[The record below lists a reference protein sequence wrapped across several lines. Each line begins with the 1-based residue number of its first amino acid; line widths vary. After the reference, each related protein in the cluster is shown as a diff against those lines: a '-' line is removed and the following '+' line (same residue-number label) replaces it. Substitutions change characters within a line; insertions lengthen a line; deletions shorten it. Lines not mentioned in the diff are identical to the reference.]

1 MLFEP
6 PIDELAKI
14 AGCRYAVAVIV
25 GARAKDL
32 ENKIP
37 NNVIPAVEFDVWC
50 GYVFMHLL
58 AYGIDVNSEHLKPFL
73 AKYSL
78 TANTQDLYVRSKS
91 SE

>member
-6 PIDELAKI
+6 PIDDLANI

-37 NNVIPAVEFDVWC
+37 T
-50 GYVFMHLL
+50 LL
-58 AYGIDVNSEHLKPFL
+58 NGSANLAIDYAARELFNGEIVG
-73 AKYSL
+73 
-78 TANTQDLYVRSKS
+78 VKS
-91 SE
+91 N

>member
-6 PIDELAKI
+6 PIDELVKK

-37 NNVIPAVEFDVWC
+37 TLLNGSANLAIDYAANEVVKGEVIGV
-50 GYVFMHLL
+50 
-58 AYGIDVNSEHLKPFL
+58 
-73 AKYSL
+73 
-78 TANTQDLYVRSKS
+78 QSK
-91 SE
+91 

>member
-6 PIDELAKI
+6 PIDELSKK

-37 NNVIPAVEFDVWC
+37 TLLNGSANLAIDYAAKEVVKGEVIGV
-50 GYVFMHLL
+50 
-58 AYGIDVNSEHLKPFL
+58 
-73 AKYSL
+73 
-78 TANTQDLYVRSKS
+78 QSK
-91 SE
+91 

>member
-6 PIDELAKI
+6 PIDKLAKL

-37 NNVIPAVEFDVWC
+37 T
-50 GYVFMHLL
+50 LL
-58 AYGIDVNSEHLKPFL
+58 NGSANLAIDY
-73 AKYSL
+73 A
-78 TANTQDLYVRSKS
+78 ANEVLRGEVVGVQSK
-91 SE
+91 

>member
-6 PIDELAKI
+6 PIDKLVKR

-37 NNVIPAVEFDVWC
+37 A
-50 GYVFMHLL
+50 LL
-58 AYGIDVNSEHLKPFL
+58 NGSANL
-73 AKYSL
+73 AINHAAEELFKGEVVGV
-78 TANTQDLYVRSKS
+78 QSK
-91 SE
+91 

>member
-6 PIDELAKI
+6 PIDELVRI

-37 NNVIPAVEFDVWC
+37 ALLNGSANMAIECAANELFRGEVIGVQS
-50 GYVFMHLL
+50 
-58 AYGIDVNSEHLKPFL
+58 N
-73 AKYSL
+73 
-78 TANTQDLYVRSKS
+78 
-91 SE
+91 